1 MFKRLNI
8 TNGDNAAGVIRASP
22 IDGDVLSWQDPL
34 YEGAVPAGLDLNEV
48 STCRAEYLSAA
59 YPNERNQAVE
69 IQERNRLFRNAGTY
83 DQVILWFEH
92 DLVDQLQLL
101 QILDGFTGACP
112 PLLDLIC
119 IDNHPG
125 VSEFRGIGQL
135 HPTQAPALMDARAP
149 ITDKQFTLAQAGW
162 AAFRSPD
169 PRDVENLLD
178 GDTTNLPFLA
188 PALTRHLEEFP
199 SFLNGLG
206 RTERQLLELVA
217 EGHRDPLVLFI
228 ENTARESH
236 LCIGDWS
243 TFRRLATLCD
253 GPNPLL
259 RCRPGPGFRHP
270 PRDQL
275 DIEIFRSQRLSLTV
289 SGEEVL
295 EGKADATALKPTD
308 HWLGGVHLRDDAPL
322 WRWDRHNRELIKIA

>member
-1 MFKRLNI
+1 M
-8 TNGDNAAGVIRASP
+8 IRASP

-34 YEGAVPAGLDLNEV
+34 YEGAVPANLDLNEV
-48 STCRAEYLSAA
+48 STCRARYLSAA

-125 VSEFRGIGQL
+125 VAEFRGIGQL

-169 PRDVENLLD
+169 PRD
-178 GDTTNLPFLA
+178 
-188 PALTRHLEEFP
+188 
-199 SFLNGLG
+199 
-206 RTERQLLELVA
+206 
-217 EGHRDPLVLFI
+217 
-228 ENTARESH
+228 
-236 LCIGDWS
+236 
-243 TFRRLATLCD
+243 
-253 GPNPLL
+253 
-259 RCRPGPGFRHP
+259 
-270 PRDQL
+270 QL
-275 DIEIFRSQRLSLTV
+275 DIELFRSQRLSLTV

-295 EGKADATALKPTD
+295 EGKADATALKPVD
-308 HWLGGVHLRDDAPL
+308 HWLGGVHLRDSAPL
-322 WRWDRHNRELIKIA
+322 WRWDGHNRKLIKTA